1 MKKSW
6 PTAFTAILLA
16 VSLTACSTEKAAVEP
31 ASSTVEVTTVKQ
43 VALDAVYDLSGTLQ
57 AYDETPV
64 SFKIGGTITSVNG
77 DVGDQVSK
85 GDVLAELDRADL
97 QLELDNA
104 SQSVAA
110 AQASLNDAKA
120 GLANAQAS
128 LSNAQAGKQAAQ
140 AGISSADA
148 QIQSAKV
155 QEQGVISG
163 ARTQE
168 KAQAQNAVNK
178 AQTAYNQAKTAADRA
193 KTLFDNGLLT
203 QQENEQAQTTLA
215 TSQESLNDAKE
226 QLSLLLEGASTSDR
240 AKAAQAVKEAEV
252 GRQSA
257 VASLEQSN
265 SGIEQ
270 ANAGIQQANAG
281 IQQAQASY
289 EQAVISRETAALN
302 LSRGGLVAPVSG
314 TILEKTVTNGQSI
327 SNGQTVSAGTP
338 LFSIGEI
345 NKLKV
350 LLPIADNE
358 ISNWKVGQQVSI
370 NLYDEVR
377 TGKVT
382 KLYPETNTSTGSI
395 NIEVTISNSK
405 LDWKPGQVVK
415 ASRQASSLKGIAVP
429 VEAVV
434 STGSEPYV
442 FKNVNGKAVQTPVE
456 IGNLYDNRYQI
467 TKGLKIGDQV
477 VTQGADRLFNGDV
490 LTVSEATTK

>member
-31 ASSTVEVTTVKQ
+31 ASSSVEVTAVKE
-43 VALDAVYDLSGTLQ
+43 VTLDAVYDLSGTLQ

-64 SFKIGGTITSVNG
+64 SFKIGGTVTSVNA
-77 DVGDQVSK
+77 DIGDQVTK
-85 GDVLAELDRADL
+85 GKSLAQLDSADL
-97 QLELDNA
+97 QLDLDNA
-104 SQSVAA
+104 NQSVAA
-110 AQASLNDAKA
+110 AQASLSNAQA
-120 GLANAQAS
+120 SLTSAQAS
-128 LSNAQAGKQAAQ
+128 LSNAQAAKQAAQ
-140 AGISSADA
+140 AGIASADA

-155 QEQGVISG
+155 REQGVASG

-168 KAQAQNAVNK
+168 KAQSQNAVNK

-215 TSQESLNDAKE
+215 TAQDSLNDAKE
-226 QLSLLLEGASTSDR
+226 QLSLLLEGASASDR
-240 AKAAQAVKEAEV
+240 AAAASTVKEAEV

-257 VASLEQSN
+257 VASVEQAN

-270 ANAGIQQANAG
+270 ANAGIEQANAG
-281 IQQAQASY
+281 ISQAQASY
-289 EQAVISRETAALN
+289 EQAVIAKETAQLN
-302 LSRGGLVAPVSG
+302 LSRVGLAAPVSG
-314 TILEKTVTNGQSI
+314 VVLEKTI
-327 SNGQTVSAGTP
+327 SNGQTVTAGTAMFT
-338 LFSIGEI
+338 LGEI

-350 LLPIADNE
+350 LLPIADSE
-358 ISNWKVGQQVSI
+358 ISKWKVGQQVSL
-370 NLYDEVR
+370 NLYDEAR

-382 KLYPETNTSTGSI
+382 KLYPATNENTGSI
-395 NIEVTISNSK
+395 NAEVTIDNPK

-415 ASRQASSLKGIAVP
+415 ASRQAASLKGIAIP

-467 TKGLKIGDQV
+467 TKGLKVGDQV
-477 VTQGADRLFNGDV
+477 VTQGADRLFNGDA